1 MTTSIAPTT
10 ALKSRPGKARKTGKP
25 GQPGVAAKAAKAVKA
40 AHPSEPRLSRTRRPP
55 ELEPADWQ
63 AALRRQF
70 GREQPFSLENLGD
83 EPVFSDF
90 RVHNPASGT
99 RYQVAIRGRVPG
111 QNFCTCPDYA
121 TNDLGTCKH
130 IEFTLAKLEAKRS
143 GKAALA
149 RGFQSAYSEIWLDF
163 AGARHVR
170 FRAGAACPSVL
181 LTHARSVFDASA
193 GWAMPWERLDGLE
206 GLLQAARESGH
217 DLRCHDAV
225 WRFVAQIRD
234 GERRHKALA
243 EAYPKGI
250 DDKALNRLLKLK
262 LYPYQAE
269 GALFAARAGRA
280 LIGDEMGLGKTIQAI
295 AAAEL
300 FARHFGVQR
309 VLVVCPTSLKHQWKN
324 EFSRCSG
331 RAAQVIHG
339 LRAQRQQQYR
349 EEAFCKITHYETL
362 ARDADLIAA
371 WAPELVIAD
380 EAQRI
385 KNWNTIAA
393 RALKRIDSPYAV
405 VLTGTP
411 LENRLEELISIVQFV
426 DQHRLGPT
434 WRLLDEHQMR
444 DEVGRVIGYRALN
457 RIAQTLAPVRL
468 RRRKAEVLTQL
479 PERVDSRIF
488 VPLTPEQRL
497 HHDEN
502 GEIVSRIVSRWRRS
516 GYLSDADQRRLQCA
530 LQNMRMA
537 CNSTFLLDH
546 VTDHGNKVDEL
557 MALLDDLL
565 QEPAAKAVVFSQW
578 LGTHELIVR
587 RLGGRGGQRS
597 WGHVLFN
604 GSVPGDQRG
613 ALVEQFHQDPNC
625 RLFLSTDAGGVGLNL
640 QHAAAVVVNMD
651 MPWNPAVL
659 EQRIGSVHRMGQAR
673 GVQVINFVGQGS
685 IEEGML
691 SVLAFKKSLFAGVL
705 DGGETDVFLQG
716 TRLSKF
722 MESVEKVAGAMG
734 EAEVAMESQAPAAA
748 GVDRKS
754 PVAGDGSPAV
764 DDLPEAADSAAA
776 ADIGAPSE
784 ASEDEAGAS
793 PTDAS
798 ATAANGAAASDPW
811 AALLDAGAALLQ
823 GLASARTAP
832 GAAPIAI
839 ERDPVTG
846 QASLR
851 LPLRDP
857 AVLQRLAKAF
867 EPWLR

>member
-1 MTTSIAPTT
+1 MPTPT
-10 ALKSRPGKARKTGKP
+10 LRKPRTKART
-25 GQPGVAAKAAKAVKA
+25 AKAAQPA
-40 AHPSEPRLSRTRRPP
+40 ETRLSRTRRPP
-55 ELEPADWQ
+55 ELEAADWQ
-63 AALRRQF
+63 TTLRRQF
-70 GREQPFSLENLGD
+70 GREQRFGLENLGQ

-99 RYQVAIRGRVPG
+99 HYRVAIRGQAPG

-130 IEFTLAKLEAKRS
+130 IEFTLARLQSRRG

-149 RGFQSAYSEIWLDF
+149 RGFQSEYSEIWLDY
-163 AGARHVR
+163 AGAREVR
-170 FRAGAACPSVL
+170 FRAGTGCPPAL
-181 LTHARSVFDASA
+181 RAQAGKLFDAAA
-193 GWAMPWERLDGLE
+193 GGALLRHRLDGLE
-206 GLLQAARESGH
+206 PLMRAASDGGH
-217 DLRCHDAV
+217 ELRCHDDV
-225 WRFVAQIRD
+225 WQFIARIRD
-234 GERRHKALA
+234 GERRHATLM

-250 DDKALNRLLKLK
+250 RDKALTRLLKVK

-269 GALFAARAGRA
+269 GALFAARAGRC

-300 FARHFGVQR
+300 FARHFGVLR

-324 EFSRCSG
+324 EFARCAE
-331 RAAQVIHG
+331 REVQVVHG
-339 LRAQRQQQYR
+339 LRAQRESQYR
-349 EEAFCKITHYETL
+349 EEAFCKITNYETL

-393 RALKRIDSPYAV
+393 RALKRIASPYAM

-434 WRLLDEHQMR
+434 WRLLDEHQLR
-444 DEVGRVIGYRALN
+444 DEAGRVIGYRALD
-457 RIAQTLAPVRL
+457 RIGQTLAPVML

-479 PERVDSRIF
+479 PERVDNRIF
-488 VPLTPEQRL
+488 VPLTPQQRV

-502 GEIVSRIVSRWRRS
+502 GAIVTRIVSRWRKT
-516 GYLSDADQRRLQCA
+516 GYLSDTDQRRLQCA

-546 VTDHGNKVDEL
+546 ETDHGHKVDEL
-557 MALLDDLL
+557 MTLLDELL
-565 QEPAAKAVVFSQW
+565 EDPSAKAVVFSQW

-587 RLGGRGGQRS
+587 RLAQRA
-597 WGHVLFN
+597 WGHVLFS
-604 GSVPGDQRG
+604 GSVPGDKRG
-613 ALVEQFHQDPNC
+613 ALVERFHDDPDC

-651 MPWNPAVL
+651 LPWNPAVL
-659 EQRIGSVHRMGQAR
+659 EQRIGRVHRMGQSR
-673 GVQVINFVGQGS
+673 GVQVVNFVGQGS

-705 DGGETDVFLQG
+705 DGGEHEVFLQG
-716 TRLSKF
+716 TRLSQF
-722 MESVEKVAGAMG
+722 MKSVEQVAGAMG
-734 EAEVAMESQAPAAA
+734 EADAEADPAAESPAAA
-748 GVDRKS
+748 GAADR
-754 PVAGDGSPAV
+754 PPAPAV
-764 DDLPEAADSAAA
+764 LPQAQAQDGILVAAET
-776 ADIGAPSE
+776 E
-784 ASEDEAGAS
+784 ASAE
-793 PTDAS
+793 T
-798 ATAANGAAASDPW
+798 ATPRAEPADPW
-811 AALLDAGAALLQ
+811 AAILEAGAALLQ
-823 GLASARTAP
+823 GLASARSAGGAMPGTAP
-832 GAAPIAI
+832 ITI

-846 QASLR
+846 QASVR
-851 LPLRDP
+851 LPLPEP